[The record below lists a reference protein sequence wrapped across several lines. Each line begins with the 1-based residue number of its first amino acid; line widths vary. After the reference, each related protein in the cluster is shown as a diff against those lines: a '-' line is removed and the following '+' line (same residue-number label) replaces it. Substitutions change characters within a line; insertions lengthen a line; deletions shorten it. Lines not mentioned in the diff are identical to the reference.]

1 MLHSIIAER
10 YAKSLFELALLTG
23 KLEQVRKDMDLLID
37 VCLNNKDF
45 RQLLVSPV
53 IRPDKKIAV
62 MDAIFTGKIEEL
74 TRQFYHLLSNKRR
87 EKFLEGIARQF
98 IAKYKKYHNI
108 HVIEIRSAAPL
119 SSELRERVINII
131 ETRTKG
137 SVELIEIIDKSLI
150 GGFIV
155 SDEGR
160 RYDASLTTTIK
171 KLKKEFEEN
180 LYIREL

>member
-1 MLHSIIAER
+1 MLDSIIAER
-10 YAKSLFELALLTG
+10 YAKSLFELALETG
-23 KLEQVRKDMDLLID
+23 KLEQVRKDMDLMVD
-37 VCLNNKDF
+37 VCLNNRDF
-45 RQLLVSPV
+45 RQMLISPV

-62 MDAIFTGKIEEL
+62 MDAIFTGKIEDL
-74 TRQFYHLLSNKRR
+74 SRQFYHLLSHKRR
-87 EKFLEGIARQF
+87 EKYLENIAKQF

-119 SSELRERVINII
+119 SKELRDRVVDII
-131 ETRTKG
+131 ENRTKG
-137 SVELIEIIDKSLI
+137 TVELIEIIDTKLI

>member
-1 MLHSIIAER
+1 MLDSIIAER
-10 YAKSLFELALLTG
+10 YAKSLFELALETG
-23 KLEQVRKDMDLLID
+23 KLEEVRKDMDLMVD
-37 VCLNNKDF
+37 VCLNNRDF
-45 RQLLVSPV
+45 RQMLISPV

-62 MDAIFTGKIEEL
+62 MDEVFSGKIEDL
-74 TRQFYHLLSNKRR
+74 SKQFYHLLSQKRR
-87 EKFLEGIARQF
+87 EKYMEGIAKQF

-119 SSELRERVINII
+119 SKELRNRVVDII

-137 SVELIEIIDKSLI
+137 SVELIEIIDTKLI

>member
-1 MLHSIIAER
+1 MLDSIIAER
-10 YAKSLFELALLTG
+10 YAKSLFELALEKG
-23 KLEQVRKDMDLLID
+23 KLEQVRKDMDLIID
-37 VCLNNKDF
+37 VCLNNRDF
-45 RQLLVSPV
+45 RHMLLSPV
-53 IRPDKKIAV
+53 IRPDKKIMVIDAV
-62 MDAIFTGKIEEL
+62 FTGKIEDL
-74 TRQFYHLLSNKRR
+74 TKQFYRLLSKKHR

-98 IAKYKKYHNI
+98 VAKYKKHHNI

-119 SSELRERVINII
+119 SEQLRKRIIDII
-131 ETRTKG
+131 ETRTNG
-137 SVELIEIIDKSLI
+137 TVELTEIVDKNMI

>member
-1 MLHSIIAER
+1 MLDSIIAER
-10 YAKSLFELALLTG
+10 HAKSLFELALETG
-23 KLEQVRKDMDLLID
+23 KLEQVRKDMDLIID
-37 VCLNNKDF
+37 VCLNNRDF
-45 RQLLVSPV
+45 RQMLISPV

-62 MDAIFTGKIEEL
+62 MDEVFSGKIEDL
-74 TRQFYHLLSNKRR
+74 SKQFYHLLSQKRR
-87 EKFLEGIARQF
+87 EKYMEGIAKQF
-98 IAKYKKYHNI
+98 ITKYKKYHNI
-108 HVIEIRSAAPL
+108 FVIEIRSAAPL
-119 SSELRERVINII
+119 SKELREKIVAII

-137 SVELIEIIDKSLI
+137 TVELVEIIDTGMI

>member
-1 MLHSIIAER
+1 MLDSIIAER
-10 YAKSLFELALLTG
+10 YAKSLFELALETG
-23 KLEQVRKDMDLLID
+23 KLEQVRKDMDLIVD
-37 VCLNNKDF
+37 VCLNNRDF
-45 RQLLVSPV
+45 RHMLLSPV
-53 IRPDKKIAV
+53 IRPDKKYTVIEAV
-62 MDAIFTGKIEEL
+62 FSGMIEEL
-74 TRQFYHLLSNKRR
+74 TRQFYHLLCQKRR
-87 EKFLEGIARQF
+87 EKYMEGIARQF
-98 IAKYKKYHNI
+98 IAKYKKHHNI

-119 SSELRERVINII
+119 SDELREKIIHII
-131 ETRTKG
+131 EMRTKG
-137 SVELIEIIDKSLI
+137 TVELIEIIDKGII

>member
-1 MLHSIIAER
+1 MLDSIIAER
-10 YAKSLFELALLTG
+10 YAKSLFELALEKG
-23 KLEQVRKDMDLLID
+23 KLEQVRKDMDLIID
-37 VCLNNKDF
+37 VCLNNRDF
-45 RQLLVSPV
+45 RHMLLSPV

-62 MDAIFTGKIEEL
+62 MDAVFSGKIEEL
-74 TRQFYHLLSNKRR
+74 SKQFYQLLSHKRR
-87 EKFLEGIARQF
+87 EKYLEGIARQF
-98 IAKYKKYHNI
+98 VTKYKKHHNI
-108 HVIEIRSAAPL
+108 HVIEIKSAAPL
-119 SSELRERVINII
+119 SAALREKIIDII
-131 ETRTKG
+131 ESRTKG
-137 SVELIEIIDKSLI
+137 TVELTEILDKSLI

>member
-1 MLHSIIAER
+1 MLDSLISER
-10 YAKSLFELALLTG
+10 YAKSLFELALETG
-23 KLEQVRKDMDLLID
+23 KLEQVRKDMDLIID
-37 VCLNNKDF
+37 VCINNRDF
-45 RQLLVSPV
+45 RQMLISPV

-62 MDAIFTGKIEEL
+62 MDAVFAGKIEGL
-74 TRQFYHLLSNKRR
+74 SMQFYHLLSNKRR
-87 EKFLEGIARQF
+87 EKYLEGIARAF

-119 SSELRERVINII
+119 SKELRERVVDII

-137 SVELIEIIDKSLI
+137 SVELIEIIDTKLI

>member
-1 MLHSIIAER
+1 MLDSIIAER
-10 YAKSLFELALLTG
+10 YAKSLFELAIETG
-23 KLEQVRKDMDLLID
+23 KLEQVRKDMDLMVD
-37 VCLNNKDF
+37 VCLNNRDF
-45 RQLLVSPV
+45 RQMLISPV

-62 MDAIFTGKIEEL
+62 MDAVFTGKIEEL
-74 TRQFYHLLSNKRR
+74 SKQFYHLLSQKRR
-87 EKFLEGIARQF
+87 EKYLEAIAKQF
-98 IAKYKKYHNI
+98 IAKYKTYHNI
-108 HVIEIRSAAPL
+108 HVIEIRSATPL
-119 SSELRERVINII
+119 SKELRERIIDII
-131 ETRTKG
+131 EDRTKG
-137 SVELIEIIDKSLI
+137 TVELIEFIDKSLI

>member
-1 MLHSIIAER
+1 MLDSIIAER
-10 YAKSLFELALLTG
+10 YAKSLFDLSLEKG
-23 KLEQVRKDMDLLID
+23 KLEQVRKDMDLMVD
-37 VCLNNKDF
+37 VCLNNRDF
-45 RQLLVSPV
+45 RQMLISPV
-53 IRPDKKIAV
+53 IRPDKKSAV
-62 MDAIFTGKIEEL
+62 MDDVFAGKIEAISK
-74 TRQFYHLLSNKRR
+74 QFYHLLCQKRR
-87 EKFLEGIARQF
+87 EKYLEGIAKQF

-108 HVIEIRSAAPL
+108 LVIEIRSAAPL
-119 SSELRERVINII
+119 SKELRDKIVAII
-131 ETRTKG
+131 ETRSKG
-137 SVELIEIIDKSLI
+137 TVELVELIDTKLI

>member
-1 MLHSIIAER
+1 MLDSIIAER
-10 YAKSLFELALLTG
+10 YAKSLFELALETG
-23 KLEQVRKDMDLLID
+23 KLEQVRKDMDLIIE
-37 VCLNNKDF
+37 VCLSNRDF
-45 RQLLVSPV
+45 RHMLLSPV
-53 IRPDKKIAV
+53 IRPEKKVAV
-62 MDAIFTGKIEEL
+62 LDALFSGKIEEL
-74 TRQFYHLLSNKRR
+74 TRQFYKLLSQKRR

-98 IAKYKKYHNI
+98 VAKYKKHHNI
-108 HVIEIRSAAPL
+108 HVIEIRTAAPL
-119 SSELRERVINII
+119 SEELREKIVNII

-137 SVELIEIIDKSLI
+137 TVELTEIIDKNMI

-160 RYDASLTTTIK
+160 RFDASLTTTIK

>member
-1 MLHSIIAER
+1 MLYSIIAER
-10 YAKSLFELALLTG
+10 YAKSLFELALETG
-23 KLEQVRKDMDLLID
+23 KLEQVRKDMDLMLD
-37 VCLNNKDF
+37 VCLNNRDF

-74 TRQFYHLLSNKRR
+74 TRQFYHLLSQKRR

-98 IAKYKKYHNI
+98 IAKYKKHHNI

-119 SSELRERVINII
+119 NKELREKIIDII

-137 SVELIEIIDKSLI
+137 TVELTEIIDKGLI

>member
-1 MLHSIIAER
+1 MLDSIIAER
-10 YAKSLFELALLTG
+10 YAKSLFELALETG
-23 KLEQVRKDMDLLID
+23 KLEQVRKDMDLIID
-37 VCLNNKDF
+37 VCLNNRDF
-45 RQLLVSPV
+45 RQMLISPV

-62 MDAIFTGKIEEL
+62 MDEVFSGKIEDL
-74 TRQFYHLLSNKRR
+74 SKQFYHLLSQKRR
-87 EKFLEGIARQF
+87 EKYMEGIAKQF

-108 HVIEIRSAAPL
+108 FVIEIRSAAPL
-119 SSELRERVINII
+119 NKELREKIVAII

-137 SVELIEIIDKSLI
+137 TVELVEIIDTSMI

>member
-1 MLHSIIAER
+1 MLDSIIAER
-10 YAKSLFELALLTG
+10 FAKSLFELALETG
-23 KLEQVRKDMDLLID
+23 KLEQIRKDVDLFLD
-37 VCLNNKDF
+37 VCINNRDF
-45 RQLLVSPV
+45 RQMLISPV

-62 MDAIFTGKIEEL
+62 MDALFTGKIEDL
-74 TRQFYHLLSNKRR
+74 SRKFYQLLCHKRR
-87 EKFLEGIARQF
+87 EKYLEGMARQF
-98 IAKYKKYHNI
+98 ITKYKKHHHIN
-108 HVIEIRSAAPL
+108 VIEIRSAVPL
-119 SSELRERVINII
+119 NKELKEKIVAII
-131 ETRTKG
+131 ETKSKG
-137 SVELIEIIDKSLI
+137 TVELIEIIDRSLI

>member
-1 MLHSIIAER
+1 MLDSIIAER
-10 YAKSLFELALLTG
+10 YAKSLFELALETG
-23 KLEQVRKDMDLLID
+23 KLEQVRNDMDLMLD
-37 VCLNNKDF
+37 VCLHNRDF
-45 RQLLVSPV
+45 RQMLLSPV

-62 MDAIFTGKIEEL
+62 MDAIFIGKIEEL
-74 TRQFYHLLSNKRR
+74 TKKFYQLLSHKRR
-87 EKFLEGIARQF
+87 EKYLEGIARQF
-98 IAKYKKYHNI
+98 IAKYKKHHNI
-108 HVIEIRSAAPL
+108 LVIEIRSAVPL
-119 SSELRERVINII
+119 TRELREKVVAII
-131 ETRTKG
+131 ETRSKG
-137 SVELIEIIDKSLI
+137 TVELIEIIDKSLI

>member
-1 MLHSIIAER
+1 MLDTLIAER
-10 YAKSLFELALLTG
+10 YAKSLFELSIETG
-23 KLEQVRKDMDLLID
+23 KLEQVRRDMDLMVD
-37 VCLNNKDF
+37 VCLNNRDF
-45 RQLLVSPV
+45 RQMLISPV

-74 TRQFYHLLSNKRR
+74 SKQFYRLLSQKRR
-87 EKFLEGIARQF
+87 EKYLEGIARQF

-108 HVIEIRSAAPL
+108 LEIEIRSAVPL
-119 SSELRERVINII
+119 SKELREKVVAII

-137 SVELIEIIDKSLI
+137 TVELIEIIDKNMI

-160 RYDASLTTTIK
+160 RYDASITTTIK

>member
-1 MLHSIIAER
+1 MLDSIIAER
-10 YAKSLFELALLTG
+10 YAKSLFDLALENG
-23 KLEQVRKDMDLLID
+23 KLEEVRNDMDLMAD
-37 VCLNNKDF
+37 VCSNSKDF
-45 RQLLVSPV
+45 RQMLISPV
-53 IRPDKKIAV
+53 IRPDKKNAV
-62 MDAIFTGKIEEL
+62 MDELFGGKIDRLSIE
-74 TRQFYHLLSNKRR
+74 FYRLLSLKRR
-87 EKFLEGIARQF
+87 EKYLEGIAKEF
-98 IAKYKKYHNI
+98 ISKYKKYYNI

-119 SSELRERVINII
+119 SKELRERIISII

-137 SVELIEIIDKSLI
+137 TVELIEIIDTKLI

-160 RYDASLTTTIK
+160 RYDASLTSAIK

>member
-1 MLHSIIAER
+1 MLDTLIAER
-10 YAKSLFELALLTG
+10 YAKSLFELALETG
-23 KLEQVRKDMDLLID
+23 KLEQIRKDMDLMVD
-37 VCLNNKDF
+37 VCLNNRDF
-45 RQLLVSPV
+45 RQMLLSPV

-62 MDAIFTGKIEEL
+62 MDEIFKGKIEEL
-74 TRQFYHLLSNKRR
+74 SKQFYRLLSQKRR
-87 EKFLEGIARQF
+87 EKYLEGIAKQF
-98 IAKYKKYHNI
+98 IAKYKQYHNI
-108 HVIEIRSAAPL
+108 LVVEIRSAVPL
-119 SSELRERVINII
+119 NKELREKIVAII
-131 ETRTKG
+131 ETRSKG
-137 SVELIEIIDKSLI
+137 TVELIEIIDKNMI

>member
-1 MLHSIIAER
+1 MLDSLIAER
-10 YAKSLFELALLTG
+10 YAKSLFELALETG
-23 KLEQVRKDMDLLID
+23 KLEEVRKDMDLMVD
-37 VCLNNKDF
+37 VCVNNKDF
-45 RQLLVSPV
+45 RQMLISPI

-62 MDAIFTGKIEEL
+62 MDAVFVGKIEGL
-74 TRQFYHLLSNKRR
+74 SMQFYHLLSNKRR
-87 EKFLEGIARQF
+87 EKYLEGIAREF
-98 IAKYKKYHNI
+98 IAKYKKYNNI

-119 SSELRERVINII
+119 SKELRERVVDII

-137 SVELIEIIDKSLI
+137 TVELIEIIDTKLI

>member
-1 MLHSIIAER
+1 MLDSIIAER
-10 YAKSLFELALLTG
+10 YAKSLFELALETG
-23 KLEQVRKDMDLLID
+23 KLEEVRKDMDLMVD
-37 VCLNNKDF
+37 VCLSNRDF
-45 RQLLVSPV
+45 RQMLISPV
-53 IRPDKKIAV
+53 IRPDKKNAV
-62 MDAIFTGKIEEL
+62 MDEVFAGKIEGL
-74 TRQFYHLLSNKRR
+74 SKQFYHLLCNKRR
-87 EKFLEGIARQF
+87 EKYLEGIAKQF

-119 SSELRERVINII
+119 SKELRERVVDII
-131 ETRTKG
+131 ENRTKG
-137 SVELIEIIDKSLI
+137 TVELIEIIDTKLI

>member
-1 MLHSIIAER
+1 MLDSIIEER
-10 YAKSLFELALLTG
+10 YAKSLFELALETG
-23 KLEQVRKDMDLLID
+23 KLEQVRKDMDLMID
-37 VCLNNKDF
+37 VCVNSRDF
-45 RQLLVSPV
+45 RHMLLNPV
-53 IRPDKKIAV
+53 IRPEKKIMVLDAV
-62 MDAIFTGKIEEL
+62 FSGKIEEL
-74 TRQFYHLLSNKRR
+74 SRQFYHLLSRKRR
-87 EKFLEGIARQF
+87 EKFLEWIARQF
-98 IAKYKKYHNI
+98 VAKYKKYHNI

-119 SSELRERVINII
+119 NEELRERVIDII

-137 SVELIEIIDKSLI
+137 TVELTEIIDKNMI

>member
-1 MLHSIIAER
+1 MLDTLIAER
-10 YAKSLFELALLTG
+10 YAKSLFELALETG
-23 KLEQVRKDMDLLID
+23 KLEEVRKDMDLMVD
-37 VCLNNKDF
+37 VCENNKDF
-45 RQLLVSPV
+45 RQMLISPV
-53 IRPDKKIAV
+53 IRPDKKNAV
-62 MDAIFTGKIEEL
+62 MDAVFAGKIEGLSKE
-74 TRQFYHLLSNKRR
+74 FYRLLSQKRR
-87 EKFLEGIARQF
+87 EKYLEGIAKEF
-98 IAKYKKYHNI
+98 ITKYKKYHNI
-108 HVIEIRSAAPL
+108 HVIEIRSVAPL
-119 SSELRERVINII
+119 SKELRERIIDII

-137 SVELIEIIDKSLI
+137 SVELIEIIDTKLI

>member
-1 MLHSIIAER
+1 MLDSLIAER
-10 YAKSLFELALLTG
+10 YAKSLFELALETG
-23 KLEQVRKDMDLLID
+23 KLEQVRKDMDLIIE
-37 VCLNNKDF
+37 VCLSNRDF
-45 RQLLVSPV
+45 RQMLMSPV

-62 MDAIFTGKIEEL
+62 MDAIFTGSIEEV
-74 TRQFYHLLSNKRR
+74 TKRFYQLLSQKRR
-87 EKFLEGIARQF
+87 VKYLEGIAKQF

-108 HVIEIRSAAPL
+108 IVIEIRSAVPL
-119 SSELRERVINII
+119 NKELRDKIIAII
-131 ETRTKG
+131 EAKSKG
-137 SVELIEIIDKSLI
+137 TVELVEIIDKNII

-171 KLKKEFEEN
+171 KLKKDFEEN

>member
-1 MLHSIIAER
+1 MLDSIIAER
-10 YAKSLFELALLTG
+10 YAKSLFELALEKG
-23 KLEQVRKDMDLLID
+23 QLEQVRKDMDLIID
-37 VCLNNKDF
+37 VCMSNRDF
-45 RQLLVSPV
+45 RHMLLSPV
-53 IRPDKKIAV
+53 IRPDKKIMVIDAV
-62 MDAIFTGKIEEL
+62 FSGKIEEL
-74 TRQFYHLLSNKRR
+74 TKQFYHLLSKKRR

-98 IAKYKKYHNI
+98 VAKYKKHHNI

-119 SSELRERVINII
+119 SEQLREKIIDII

-137 SVELIEIIDKSLI
+137 TVELTEIIDKNMI

-160 RYDASLTTTIK
+160 RYDASLTTVIK

>member
-1 MLHSIIAER
+1 MLDSIIAER
-10 YAKSLFELALLTG
+10 YAKSLFELALEKG
-23 KLEQVRKDMDLLID
+23 KLEQVRKDMDLIID
-37 VCLNNKDF
+37 VCLNNRDF
-45 RQLLVSPV
+45 RHMLLSPV
-53 IRPDKKIAV
+53 IRPDKKNAV
-62 MDAIFTGKIEEL
+62 IDAVFDGKIEAL
-74 TRQFYHLLSNKRR
+74 SKQFYHLLCQKRR
-87 EKFLEGIARQF
+87 EKYLEGIARQF
-98 IAKYKKYHNI
+98 VIKYKKHHNI

-119 SSELRERVINII
+119 DNIIRERVVDII
-131 ETRTKG
+131 ETRTGG
-137 SVELIEIIDKSLI
+137 SVELIELIDKSLI

>member
-1 MLHSIIAER
+1 MLDSIIAER
-10 YAKSLFELALLTG
+10 YAKSLFELALETG
-23 KLEQVRKDMDLLID
+23 KFEEVRKDMDLMLD
-37 VCLNNKDF
+37 VCQNSRDF
-45 RQLLVSPV
+45 RQMLISPV
-53 IRPDKKIAV
+53 IRPDKKIAL
-62 MDAIFTGKIEEL
+62 MDAVFSGKIEGLSKE
-74 TRQFYHLLSNKRR
+74 FYRLLSRKRR
-87 EKFLEGIARQF
+87 EKYLEGIAKEF
-98 IAKYKKYHNI
+98 IVKYKKYHNI

-119 SSELRERVINII
+119 SKEIREKVVNII
-131 ETRTKG
+131 ENRTNGK
-137 SVELIEIIDKSLI
+137 VELIEIIDTKLI

>member
-1 MLHSIIAER
+1 MLDSIIAER
-10 YAKSLFELALLTG
+10 YAKSLFELALETG
-23 KLEQVRKDMDLLID
+23 KLEQVRNDMDLMLD

-45 RQLLVSPV
+45 RQMLMSPV
-53 IRPDKKIAV
+53 IRPDKKNAV

-74 TRQFYHLLSNKRR
+74 TKRFYILLSQKRR
-87 EKFLEGIARQF
+87 EKYLEGIARQF
-98 IAKYKKYHNI
+98 IAKYKKHHNI
-108 HVIEIRSAAPL
+108 IVIEIRSAVPL
-119 SSELRERVINII
+119 NKELKEKIVAII
-131 ETRTKG
+131 ETRSNRT
-137 SVELIEIIDKSLI
+137 VELIEIIDKSLI